1 VRGAALN
8 RTPKLTSPV
17 TDIVLWERPDG
28 GRSSLYLRGWQ
39 WGFGAIA
46 PLALIVI
53 DLRLFGG
60 WLLSFAPATFWAVA
74 ILAPIIL
81 AVSQKRWG
89 GTFDLVLSGM
99 VVSAAALALSAA
111 LMPVLIF
118 VGVSALNGLS
128 PTGQDFLLGLVLI
141 SSLSLLFMWPLYF
154 CFSAFRRQARIRLKR
169 RKDYRTSAT
178 LFGMAL
184 LPLALIAVEAGDRIW
199 FGSMVNKLR
208 SSEAAVVLE
217 GASQLQIYPIG
228 LMTRTEDVCAPLFA
242 QAPDSFVSAD
252 SLDNQLGWAW
262 GRDAQKVRAAARKLF
277 GANAPR
283 VCAEALSSD

>member
-1 VRGAALN
+1 VWGAALSPA
-8 RTPKLTSPV
+8 PKLTSPV

-28 GRSSLYLRGWQ
+28 GRSSLHLRGWQ

-60 WLLSFAPATFWAVA
+60 WLLSFAPATFWTLA
-74 ILAPIIL
+74 ILAPIVL
-81 AVSQKRWG
+81 MLSQKRWG
-89 GTFDLVLSGM
+89 GATDLVLSGL
-99 VVSAAALALSAA
+99 VVAAAALALLGA
-111 LMPVLIF
+111 LMPILLYS
-118 VGVSALNGLS
+118 GVSVLNGLS
-128 PTGQDFLLGLVLI
+128 PTGQDFLFGLVLI

-169 RKDYRTSAT
+169 RKDYWAKPT
-178 LFGMAL
+178 LFGMAF
-184 LPLALIAVEAGDRIW
+184 LPLVLVAAEVGDRAW
-199 FGSMVNKLR
+199 FGSMVAKLR
-208 SSEAAVVLE
+208 SSEASAVLE
-217 GASQLQIYPIG
+217 GTNQLQFYPIG

-252 SLDNQLGWAW
+252 SLENQLGWAW
-262 GRDAQKVRAAARKLF
+262 GRDAQKVRAASRKLF
-277 GANAPR
+277 GANASR